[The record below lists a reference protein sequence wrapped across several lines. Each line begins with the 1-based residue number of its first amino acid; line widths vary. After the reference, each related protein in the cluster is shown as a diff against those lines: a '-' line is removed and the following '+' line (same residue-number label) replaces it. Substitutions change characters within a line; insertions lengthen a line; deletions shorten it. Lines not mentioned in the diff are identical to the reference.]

1 MKLIDLIDSDG
12 RVNED
17 EYFKALA
24 DYFCIDAETVRD
36 ISKDV
41 AKENYLTE
49 LIDKIE
55 IHVGGFGK

>member
-1 MKLIDLIDSDG
+1 MKEAGKHYCDTTKLSIRL
-12 RVNED
+12 
-17 EYFKALA
+17 
-24 DYFCIDAETVRD
+24 